1 MKILK
6 LLKKQLHNRDYLLLH
21 LRVLILN
28 KGSDVIISIHDTSFI
43 VFYPWYKFYT
53 NKVLSCSS
61 SYKVDVVI

>member
-28 KGSDVIISIHDTSFI
+28 KGSDVIIYIHDTSFI
-43 VFYPWYKFYT
+43 VFIHDTSFIPTKFYR
-53 NKVLSCSS
+53 
-61 SYKVDVVI
+61 VVQAIK